1 MKRRP
6 QCLRNQEVA
15 WDSEFTVHTVFG
27 SQLTRQQV
35 CPAFHV
41 SEDMGKNDVLIKV
54 RYTDMNYVYVKK
66 RKAGSE
72 LNLAV
77 AEAVRKKHK
86 KDVTVASW
94 FLPETPDIHDL
105 APDTTAEEVSSQ
117 EAEAIV
123 QPVMDLQAEIEE
135 LKTQTQILMSQAVS
149 DFERRVRNVASLVM
163 GRLVR
168 SASVS
173 TPAKSALSTYFS
185 QSQKQRHL
193 QQLLTKNGLQSTP
206 QNFARHFDSLYSAR
220 CGKAFCVRLFSIHKD
235 KVAQF

>member
-1 MKRRP
+1 
-6 QCLRNQEVA
+6 
-15 WDSEFTVHTVFG
+15 
-27 SQLTRQQV
+27 
-35 CPAFHV
+35 
-41 SEDMGKNDVLIKV
+41 MGKNDVLIKV
-54 RYTDMNYVYVKK
+54 RYTDMKYVYVKK

-105 APDTTAEEVSSQ
+105 APDTTAEEVRN
-117 EAEAIV
+117 
-123 QPVMDLQAEIEE
+123 PQAEIEE

-193 QQLLTKNGLQSTP
+193 QQLLTKNRLQSTP

>member
-1 MKRRP
+1 M
-6 QCLRNQEVA
+6 
-15 WDSEFTVHTVFG
+15 HTVFG
-27 SQLTRQQV
+27 QLTRHQV

-41 SEDMGKNDVLIKV
+41 SEDMGKKDVLIKV
-54 RYTDMNYVYVKK
+54 RYTDMKYVYVKK

-72 LNLAV
+72 LNLA
-77 AEAVRKKHK
+77 EPVRKKHK

-123 QPVMDLQAEIEE
+123 QPVMDPQAEIEE

-168 SASVS
+168 STSVS

-185 QSQKQRHL
+185 QSQKQHHL
-193 QQLLTKNGLQSTP
+193 QQLLTRNRLQSTP
-206 QNFARHFDSLYSAR
+206 QNFARHFDRLYSAR

-235 KVAQF
+235 KVAQFDPGNSLLQGGSIQQIVR